1 MSDTG
6 NSLGLLGAIIAAL
19 ISSGGLQWFLGRRER
34 KKQEEK
40 ERREEEKQAEKDK
53 DEGERRDVDRRELL
67 AKAQA
72 AAQEA
77 ALASSDRRYNQLDE
91 DYRRCREGLVDLSQ
105 ATDLMINLFEKIIIR
120 LEPASRG
127 ENNQKFTVE
136 LELAEVNEVRVAI
149 SAARRHL
156 R

>member
-1 MSDTG
+1 MSDTS
-6 NSLGLLGAIIAAL
+6 NNLSLVAAVVVAL

-34 KKQEEK
+34 KKQEERD
-40 ERREEEKQAEKDK
+40 RRDEEKREKKDEDDAEKR
-53 DEGERRDVDRRELL
+53 EVDRRELL
-67 AKAQA
+67 SKAQA

-120 LEPASRG
+120 LEPTSRG
-127 ENNQKFTVE
+127 ENQKFTVE